1 MTKDQREFKA
11 RWDETRAKCEAAE
24 KAFSEYKTLPPRE
37 RSSKEYKRL
46 FRELKRWECALAR
59 LSYEASR
66 PTENGRIYALRERG
80 EWSVSWHSRLWE
92 RKKTT

>member
-24 KAFSEYKTLPPRE
+24 KAFSDYKTLPLRK
-37 RSSKEYKRL
+37 RSTKEYNRL
-46 FRELKRWECALAR
+46 LRELKRWECALAR
-59 LSYEASR
+59 LSHVASR
-66 PTENGRIYALRERG
+66 PTKNGRIYALRERG
-80 EWSVSWHSRLWE
+80 ELSVSYHSRLWG

>member
-24 KAFSEYKTLPPRE
+24 KAFSEYKTMPNWKH
-37 RSSKEYKRL
+37 SSKEYKRL
-46 FRELKRWECALAR
+46 LRELKRWECELAR
-59 LSYEASR
+59 LSHVASR
-66 PTENGRIYALRERG
+66 PTKNGRIYALRERG
-80 EWSVSWHSRLWE
+80 EYSVSWHSRLWG